1 MASSILFVVVE
12 QLHEASVLEAMRKA
26 EISSFTRVLGTGG
39 GIRERLNRPV
49 DVVKAVLFCEVPQGK
64 MPVLLEALR
73 EVAKLDVPGR
83 GIAFALP
90 TRDVLHF
97 GSDKEKVPSA

>member
-26 EISSFTRVLGTGG
+26 GITAFTRVLGTGG
-39 GIRERLNRPV
+39 GVRERLNRPV
-49 DVVKAVLFCEVPQGK
+49 DVVKAILFCEVSQDT
-64 MPVLLEALR
+64 MPTLLEALR
-73 EVAKLDVPGR
+73 EIAKLDMPGR

-90 TRDVLHF
+90 AEDVLHF
-97 GSDKEKVPSA
+97 GEGKAAPVAG